1 MGNICRSPSAEGVLR
16 ALVSESDLGME
27 FDIDSAGTHAYHVGE
42 PPDPR
47 SMRAAAKRGIDI
59 SRQQARAVKPDDFE
73 CFDYILA
80 MDPDNLAML
89 EDMRPLGSRA
99 ELKLLLQYCADT
111 DSNTVPDP
119 YYGGGD
125 GFENVL
131 NLLDSAC
138 RAFIEHVAGHG

>member
-1 MGNICRSPSAEGVLR
+1 MLR
-16 ALVSESDLGME
+16 ALVSESNLGME

-80 MDPDNLAML
+80 MDSYNLSHLRRIKPA
-89 EDMRPLGSRA
+89 DARTPPRP
-99 ELKLLLQYCADT
+99 
-111 DSNTVPDP
+111 
-119 YYGGGD
+119 
-125 GFENVL
+125 
-131 NLLDSAC
+131 
-138 RAFIEHVAGHG
+138 